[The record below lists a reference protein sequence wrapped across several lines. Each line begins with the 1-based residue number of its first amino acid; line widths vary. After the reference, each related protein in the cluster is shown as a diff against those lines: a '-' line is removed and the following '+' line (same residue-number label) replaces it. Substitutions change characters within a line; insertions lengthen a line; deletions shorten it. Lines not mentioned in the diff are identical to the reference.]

1 MCVCVIHRFHYLNR
15 KCLCLPKCIC
25 NIFCKVKVLN
35 CSYVVVYYPTLNSHP
50 ETPIPQL
57 HTDTEVGS
65 PLCTVLHLA
74 FLNIYNTKILRKLHV
89 HVTYCVWLS
98 LLAWPL
104 CKGILIPLLTEAQG
118 YIWLMLAI
126 TFKQCEGS
134 VARLQLF
141 MTKRECKIFF
151 SFDSR
156 AVVLHADFCFCDI
169 MILQKALSASV
180 MPQQARFWYL
190 GGQMCKPWKGVCSD
204 FKNRCTLGETMT
216 RETVAIQI

>member
-1 MCVCVIHRFHYLNR
+1 MQLYWNR
-15 KCLCLPKCIC
+15 KCLCVYQ
-25 NIFCKVKVLN
+25 NAFVTHFFKVKVLN
-35 CSYVVVYYPTLNSHP
+35 CSYVVVYCPTLNSHP
-50 ETPIPQL
+50 ETLIPQL

-65 PLCTVLHLA
+65 PLCTVLHFA

-151 SFDSR
+151 SVDSR

-180 MPQQARFWYL
+180 MPQQAWFWYL

-216 RETVAIQI
+216 RETVAIRIWL